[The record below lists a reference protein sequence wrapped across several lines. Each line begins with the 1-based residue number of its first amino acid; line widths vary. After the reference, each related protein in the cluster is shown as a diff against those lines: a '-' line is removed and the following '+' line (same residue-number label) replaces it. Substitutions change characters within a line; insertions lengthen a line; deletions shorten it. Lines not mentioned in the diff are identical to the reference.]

1 MYHFHQRKLGLNVG
15 KIQWRLFFLDG
26 LTIYT
31 LSLIVDYN
39 DETQDFV
46 FQPIDLVLFV
56 NDGHPERAR
65 EEESERQKKAIYI
78 YIYTEPIV
86 CAFPFFISSSATTI

>member
-1 MYHFHQRKLGLNVG
+1 MASLSLS
-15 KIQWRLFFLDG
+15 FLDG

-65 EEESERQKKAIYI
+65 EREEKKTRYI
-78 YIYTEPIV
+78 YIYLTNRL
-86 CAFPFFISSSATTI
+86 CISLFLFLRIFHKADRQENNN